1 MIDYAARLLR
11 PGTILARVGNAGLAV
26 IESVYPHQSCD
37 TVFADSGAALPT
49 GRRVVHHVGAPDTV
63 LAVDCGTLVRQARR
77 TDGVIE
83 LVPRVGDFVASGEP
97 LLVLYGAAA
106 AIDDRVL
113 RATVAFGP
121 ERTMEQDPLFAFR
134 IVVDIA
140 LKALSP
146 AINDPTTAVLALD
159 QIHRLLR
166 TVGRRQLRG
175 ETITDEL
182 GHRRLI
188 FRTPNWEDFVS
199 VACTEIRC
207 YGAGNVQIARR
218 LRAMF
223 DDLMASLPAYRHHA
237 LDQQSRG
244 LTRMLESLYLVPDDI
259 ALARLPDLQG
269 LGGSWGA
276 RSSTR

>member
-1 MIDYAARLLR
+1 M
-11 PGTILARVGNAGLAV
+11 
-26 IESVYPHQSCD
+26 
-37 TVFADSGAALPT
+37 
-49 GRRVVHHVGAPDTV
+49 
-63 LAVDCGTLVRQARR
+63 LAVDCVTLVQEARR

-97 LLVLYGAAA
+97 LLVLYGGAA
-106 AIDDRVL
+106 AIDDRIL

-121 ERTMEQDPLFAFR
+121 ERTMEQDPLFSFR

-166 TVGRRQLRG
+166 VVGKRQLHG

-188 FRTPNWEDFVS
+188 FRTPNWEDFVCI
-199 VACTEIRC
+199 ACTEIRS

-218 LRAMF
+218 MRAMF
-223 DDLMASLPAYRHHA
+223 DDLLASLPACRHHA

-244 LTRMLESLYLVPDDI
+244 LRRMIESLYAVPDDA

-269 LGGSWGA
+269 LGGSSGA
-276 RSSTR
+276 RSSTG